1 VALTDEV
8 WSGVAVVAAPD
19 VEREHG
25 LEHGGYALIV
35 FALPM
40 LGGALLEAALSLISD
55 RYPRRRAVRLAS
67 LATAGALVLCALA
80 TEAAGLAIGLLLA
93 GTASGVACAAAK
105 AELLLTAGVSGER
118 AMARWVLF
126 GALGD
131 VLTPLFVAL
140 VLGAGDS
147 YRTAFLAAAA
157 LALLQAL
164 LVAPPAPAAS
174 RAVADGAHADAG
186 GQAHAEADAP
196 SEPLLVA
203 LRAGIHQRELW
214 LWLLGAGLCSLL
226 DELVVA
232 LAALHA
238 ERDLGAS
245 SALAVACVTG
255 ASAGAVI
262 GAWITERLLTR
273 VAPDRVLLGSVAA
286 TLPALLAVVWAP
298 SVGWLGAALVVLGAT
313 TVPQYA
319 LLEAKAYAALP
330 GRPGVVSALA
340 QVFVVIDIGGPLALG
355 LLADA
360 FGLSAALACLAV
372 QPLGLLVVLLRS
384 APRLRRREQAAAAE
398 SERSE

>member
-157 LALLQAL
+157 LALLEAL